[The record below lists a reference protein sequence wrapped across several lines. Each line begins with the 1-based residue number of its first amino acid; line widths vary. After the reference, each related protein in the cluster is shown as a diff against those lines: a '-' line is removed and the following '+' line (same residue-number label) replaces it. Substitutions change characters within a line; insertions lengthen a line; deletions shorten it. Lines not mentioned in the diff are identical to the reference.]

1 MRKNIVFMLVLAVV
15 MIALVACGGGGTAD
29 SGDSGSEV
37 AAVGNAA
44 NGEDLYSSAV
54 IGPNSAPGCIT
65 CHSLDEGVVI
75 VGPSHAG
82 LAARAG
88 TYIAGT
94 SAEDY
99 LRQSILEPNAHLVEG
114 FGADIMYQ
122 NYATDLT
129 EDQINDL
136 VAYMLTLN

>member
-1 MRKNIVFMLVLAVV
+1 MRKNIVFMLVMALV

-29 SGDSGSEV
+29 SGDGAGEV
-37 AAVGNAA
+37 ASVGNAA
-44 NGEDLYSSAV
+44 NGEDLYGSAV

-65 CHSLDEGVVI
+65 CHSLDDGVVI

-82 LAARAG
+82 IAGRAG
-88 TYIAGT
+88 TYVAGM

-99 LRQSILEPNAHLVEG
+99 LRESIREPNAHLVEG

-129 EDQINDL
+129 EDQINDM

>member
-1 MRKNIVFMLVLAVV
+1 MRKYIVLMLIMAVAMMALA
-15 MIALVACGGGGTAD
+15 ACGGGGEADTGETA
-29 SGDSGSEV
+29 GEV
-37 AAVGNAA
+37 ASVGNAA

-65 CHSLDEGVVI
+65 CHSLEEGVVI

-88 TYIAGT
+88 TYVAGM
-94 SAEDY
+94 SDVEY
-99 LRQSILEPNAHLVEG
+99 LRESIVEPNAHLVEG

-122 NYATDLT
+122 NYGADLT
-129 EDQINDL
+129 EEQINDL